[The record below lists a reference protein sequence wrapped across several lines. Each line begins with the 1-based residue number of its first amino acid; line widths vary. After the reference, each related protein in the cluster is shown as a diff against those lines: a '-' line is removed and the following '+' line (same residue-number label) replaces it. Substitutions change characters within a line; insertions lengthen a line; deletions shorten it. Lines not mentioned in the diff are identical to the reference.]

1 MKAMILAAG
10 LGTRLRP
17 LTFERAKP
25 AIPLLGKPIVVRLVE
40 KLIREGVKDFRLNL
54 HHLPRSIEDVFEKST
69 GNHSSIS
76 FSYEPEILGTA
87 GGLKANEAFFDQGT
101 FLMANGD
108 IVADVSLREAVAF
121 HKAQN
126 AFATLILY
134 PQPPPYRHVP
144 IRIDD
149 NGRLRQFKGD
159 WPGGPLRDETY
170 VFTGIHILEPD
181 IFAFIPSGSFYEI
194 NDQVYPDALRRG
206 RAVLGFPVAG
216 YWNDVGDPRRYLEAQ
231 KDMLSARKSG
241 GTFEIGPRSRWA
253 PSAKLGQY
261 VSAGSDFVMGS
272 DSCAENSIFW
282 DDVRLG
288 SGSRVVNCIVGS
300 GMVLEGRHSNE
311 IITRNGDASFE

>member
-40 KLIREGVKDFRLNL
+40 KLIREGVTDFRLNL
-54 HHLPRSIEDVFEKST
+54 HHLPQSVEEVFEKST
-69 GNHSSIS
+69 GNNSSIT

-87 GGLKANEAFFDQGT
+87 GGLKANETYFDQGT

-108 IVADVSLREAVAF
+108 IVAEISLREAIAF
-121 HKAQN
+121 HKEQN

-134 PQPPPYRHVP
+134 PQLPPYRHAP
-144 IRIDD
+144 IRIDEM
-149 NGRLRQFKGD
+149 GRLRQFKGD

-181 IFAFIPSGSFYEI
+181 IFSLIPSGTFHEI
-194 NDQVYPDALRRG
+194 NDQVYPEALRRD
-206 RAVLGFPVAG
+206 RTILGYPVSG
-216 YWNDVGDPRRYLEAQ
+216 YWNDVGDPVRYLEAQ
-231 KDMLSARKSG
+231 KEMLLQRKSG
-241 GTFEIGPRSRWA
+241 CTFDIGPRA
-253 PSAKLGQY
+253 QLAASAKLGKF
-261 VSAGSDFVMGS
+261 VTAGSDFVMDS
-272 DSCAENSIFW
+272 DSYAENSIFW

-288 SGSRVVNCIVGS
+288 SGSRLENCIVGS
-300 GMVLEGRHSNE
+300 GTFVGGRHSNK
-311 IITRNGDASFE
+311 IITRNGEVPIA